1 MEGEPKVKKN
11 ELKNNLWYGICY
23 ILAGIFFVVMT
34 CLNEGKLSSLFSGF
48 AGAGIVVG
56 IIMISRYFYWSNPK
70 RVDKLSKKIENEE
83 IILHDERNTLY
94 RDKAGRYA
102 YIIGM
107 IIIPISIIIFSII
120 NALEIYNSLL
130 IILYLSALWIVL
142 YVVGIVYY
150 RKLKN
155 NG

>member
-1 MEGEPKVKKN
+1 MKKN

-23 ILAGIFFVVMT
+23 LLAGIFFVVMT
-34 CLNEGKLSSLFSGF
+34 CLNEDKLSSLFSGF

-107 IIIPISIIIFSII
+107 IIIPISIIVFSIL